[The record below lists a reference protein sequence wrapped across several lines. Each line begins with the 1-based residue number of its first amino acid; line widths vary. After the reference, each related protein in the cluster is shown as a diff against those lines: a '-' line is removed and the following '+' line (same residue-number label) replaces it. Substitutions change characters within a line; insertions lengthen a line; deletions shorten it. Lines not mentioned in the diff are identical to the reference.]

1 MRVLIVDDSSVFRTQ
16 IRRALADVPDIEV
29 VGSASSGRIAL
40 QMLEQKPA
48 DLVTLDLNMA
58 DMDGMETLRE
68 IRRRGLAVRVL
79 VFAARSARS
88 AEDTI
93 EALRCG
99 ADDFVLK
106 PGGDTLS
113 IEHALEQVR
122 SDLIP
127 KIRQFTAAL
136 PPSAPRAP
144 LGFASKASPAPP
156 SRKPSEHRD
165 LGTMRP
171 MIVVVASST
180 GGPGALE
187 ALFASLPRP
196 PRVPILVAQ
205 HMPETFTKFLAKRL
219 ADISG
224 VACRE
229 AQNGEPP
236 AAGTIYIAPGNFH
249 MQVRSTAA
257 GNRITLDQGPKVNSV
272 RPAAD
277 LLFTSV
283 ADLYGDSCAAFVL
296 TGMGSDGLE
305 GVRRIKGRGGAVMIQ
320 SKESCVVWGMPA
332 AVYEAGAYDRIGDLQ
347 DCAGILARL
356 SA

>member
-1 MRVLIVDDSSVFRTQ
+1 VRVLIVDDSSVFRTQ
-16 IRRALADVPDIEV
+16 IRRALSDVPDIEV
-29 VGSASSGRIAL
+29 VGSASNGRIAL
-40 QMLEQKPA
+40 QMLEQKPT

-79 VFAARSARS
+79 VFAARSTRS

-122 SDLIP
+122 SDLVP
-127 KIRQFTAAL
+127 KIRQFTAAM
-136 PPSAPRAP
+136 APTAAREPVAKAAKISP
-144 LGFASKASPAPP
+144 QALSK
-156 SRKPSEHRD
+156 KPRD
-165 LGTMRP
+165 LATMRP
-171 MIVVVASST
+171 MVVVVASST

-236 AAGTIYIAPGNFH
+236 TPGTIYIAPGNFH
-249 MQVRSTAA
+249 MQLRSTPA
-257 GNRITLDQGPKVNSV
+257 GNRIALDQGPKVNSV

-277 LLFTSV
+277 LLFAS
-283 ADLYGDSCAAFVL
+283 AAELYGDACAAFVL

-305 GVRRIKGRGGAVMIQ
+305 GARRIKNRGGAVMIQ

-332 AVYEAGAYDRIGDLQ
+332 AVHDAGAYDRIGDLQ
-347 DCAGILARL
+347 DCAGVLARL